1 MSDHLRAIRA
11 MAAAYLDLARA
22 AADQDHHDKLVS
34 EAIALLEWAD
44 DIEHGPRLDPV
55 TPADDARPARGGY
68 YYPW

>member
-11 MAAAYLDLARA
+11 IAAAYLDLARA
-22 AADQDHHDKLVS
+22 AADQDQHDKLVS

-44 DIEHGPRLDPV
+44 DIEHGPGLDPAS
-55 TPADDARPARGGY
+55 PAEDAGHAQGGY